1 MRCSRSK
8 LRVTNA
14 HGLLVNYTG
23 KKLFKVK
30 FNGMVSLRILHL
42 VMIKGE
48 QTVMM
53 MLMLMLM
60 LMVMMML
67 MMMLMVMVMM
77 MLMVMYRVPLDA
89 AVLLTSSD

>member
-1 MRCSRSK
+1 
-8 LRVTNA
+8 
-14 HGLLVNYTG
+14 
-23 KKLFKVK
+23 
-30 FNGMVSLRILHL
+30 MVSLRILHL

-60 LMVMMML
+60 LMVIMML
-67 MMMLMVMVMM
+67 VMMLMVMVMM